1 MIFYSKKINKIP
13 GLKSFFFTRK
23 NGFSKGIYKSLNCG
37 LGSNDKKKIVKKNI
51 IIVLKKI
58 GCNSN
63 KLIMLKQYHSNKI
76 INFDNFLVKKK
87 YKADGIITT
96 YPKFSFGILTA
107 DCVPILVADK
117 ENKTMAAVHSG
128 WRGANSGI
136 IENLIKK
143 FKQKKSIISNLIV
156 AIGPCIAQRNYEVKE
171 DFVKQIKNRNYDY
184 RNVFR
189 YGYGSRYT
197 GGCSYG

>member
-51 IIVLKKI
+51 FIVSKKI

-76 INFDNFLVKKK
+76 INFDNFLVKKNTK
-87 YKADGIITT
+87 LMELLLHIQN
-96 YPKFSFGILTA
+96 FLLEF
-107 DCVPILVADK
+107 
-117 ENKTMAAVHSG
+117 
-128 WRGANSGI
+128 
-136 IENLIKK
+136 
-143 FKQKKSIISNLIV
+143 
-156 AIGPCIAQRNYEVKE
+156 
-171 DFVKQIKNRNYDY
+171 
-184 RNVFR
+184 
-189 YGYGSRYT
+189 
-197 GGCSYG
+197 